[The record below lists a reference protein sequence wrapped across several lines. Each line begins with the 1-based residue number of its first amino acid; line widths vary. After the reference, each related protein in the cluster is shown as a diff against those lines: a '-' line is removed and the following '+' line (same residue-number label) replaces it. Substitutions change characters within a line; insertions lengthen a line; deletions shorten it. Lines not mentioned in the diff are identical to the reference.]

1 MIAHPSA
8 RDSSDCP
15 GRELLCALSLG
26 RLREEVRGEVERH
39 IAVCDSCVALLH
51 SIDDDSDPLIADL
64 RGPTEPGSADE
75 DSDRQWTWTGG
86 FSLSLT
92 GSDGSRGSETGLP
105 REGRAPRRLGDYQF
119 LEPLGRG
126 GMGTVYRAIH
136 TRLGKVVALKVI
148 RPDRLGHPEALGR
161 FRREMRALGGLEHHN
176 LVRALDARE
185 EAGVLFLVMEYV
197 EGIDLAR
204 LLVRQ
209 GRLTRANACE
219 VVRQAATGLD
229 YAHRSCGLVH
239 RDIKPSNLMITP
251 EGCVK
256 ILDLGIASFDPGPRG
271 PEPLPGT
278 GVTSVDER
286 VGTYDYMAPEQWLM
300 SPEVDTRTDVYGLG
314 CTLYE
319 LLAGSA
325 PYARP
330 EWTTWDQK
338 MRAHTLIPPPSILER
353 RPDIPESLSAV
364 LDRMLAKCPADRYAT
379 PADVAEALEPFIPG
393 HNLPALSSPTRFVPT
408 IAPVPEPAAADRAGS
423 RNPHPP
429 GMISRPWRPRWDW
442 SRPPT
447 YSKPIAVSAV
457 LAFVTLLL
465 LAHTIASRWPGSTPA
480 PVASDVPKPSAPPPA
495 SIVPTGELVQ
505 ATLTISLYWHEK
517 ETGVLHDRGRIGDP
531 WNGRQDTASVDLIF
545 VVEATF
551 EEPLFPYLIVVK
563 PDGSCE
569 QEFPEKGSDASARRH
584 FQYPVGDNYLTLNK
598 EGLLALIL
606 LGSRQQLSATEALGM
621 VEVPAEDWKRAR
633 TDVPWLFDGE
643 RCEPLAARERDGGL
657 GKVSLGLEPF
667 CHSCES
673 LSSHRE
679 IAAVRAIAFPVKLAP
694 NNP

>member
-1 MIAHPSA
+1 MIAHPSV
-8 RDSSDCP
+8 RGSSDCP

-26 RLREEVRGEVERH
+26 RLSEEVRGEVERH

-51 SIDDDSDPLIADL
+51 SIDDGSDPLLADL
-64 RGPTEPGSADE
+64 RGLTEPGGADE
-75 DSDRQWTWTGG
+75 DADREWTWSGG
-86 FSLSLT
+86 FSPSLT
-92 GSDGSRGSETGLP
+92 GSDESRGSETGSP
-105 REGRAPRRLGDYQF
+105 CEGLAPRRLGDYRF

-148 RPDRLGHPEALGR
+148 RPDRLGHPEALDR

-209 GRLTRANACE
+209 GRLTRADACE

-271 PEPLPGT
+271 PEPPPGT

-353 RPDIPESLSAV
+353 RPDIPEPLSAV

-379 PADVAEALEPFIPG
+379 PADVVEALEPFIPG
-393 HNLPALSSPTRFVPT
+393 HNLPALLSPARFVPT
-408 IAPVPEPAAADRAGS
+408 ISPVPEPAADRAGS
-423 RNPHPP
+423 RNLHPA

-465 LAHTIASRWPGSTPA
+465 LAHTIASRWPGSNPA
-480 PVASDVPKPSAPPPA
+480 PVAGDVPKPSAPPPA

-505 ATLTISLYWHEK
+505 ATLTIRLYWHEK
-517 ETGVLHDRGRIGDP
+517 ETGVLHDMGQIGDP
-531 WNGRQDTASVDLIF
+531 WNGPQGTASVDLIF
-545 VVEATF
+545 VVDATF
-551 EEPLFPYLIVVK
+551 DEPLFPYLIVVK
-563 PDGSCE
+563 PDGSRE
-569 QEFPEKGSDASARRH
+569 QYFPEKASDASARRR
-584 FQYPVGDNYLTLNK
+584 FQYPAGVMYESFEGK
-598 EGLLALIL
+598 GLLALIL

-621 VEVPAEDWKRAR
+621 VGVPAEDWKRAQ
-633 TDVPWLFDGE
+633 TDAPWLFNGE
-643 RCEPLAARERDGGL
+643 RCEPLPRERDGGL
-657 GKVSLGLEPF
+657 GKVSLSLEPF

-679 IAAVRAIAFPVKLAP
+679 IAAVRAIAFPVKPATKHP
-694 NNP
+694 